1 MGFSDGSESIAF
13 FSKKGKWLFHFP
25 LDESAAKHHTAI
37 SGISPGRPPRM
48 ATRPAGS
55 GVLVTLVVFVIT
67 TVAFLVAS
75 VVLYSQS
82 SAAASEAK
90 KSNDDKKNWSAKAD
104 TINKE
109 MEALKA
115 TEVELTTQRDT
126 LKSTVSQQADIL
138 QGADKKSAE
147 LQSQLDDVRKSLEVA
162 MKERDA
168 AIENAKKDI
177 APFSNATT
185 EYTKSVDD
193 MQQITKSSKDEQA
206 QRFRAQISDLQKN
219 IDGLSADRDTLRTR
233 LEQAEKKLSVFAVK
247 PEDPSSLV
255 DGHIIEIGGPD
266 STVYL
271 DIGQKHRVVPGMTFE
286 VFTTAEQVPTNTDG
300 NVRGKASI
308 QVLRVTDDTSTARVT
323 RSSPNQ
329 PVNRNDVLINA
340 VYSPTYTYRMMVYGV
355 FDVNNDG
362 KASTGEAAV
371 VRNRIQ
377 EWGGKVIDS
386 EKVTGDLDF
395 VVIGNPP
402 SEPLPLS
409 PSAGDIEIEAFTQGK
424 NNYETYYRIMKEAT
438 DARIPVLNWNRFRAL
453 TGQGN

>member
-1 MGFSDGSESIAF
+1 
-13 FSKKGKWLFHFP
+13 
-25 LDESAAKHHTAI
+25 
-37 SGISPGRPPRM
+37 
-48 ATRPAGS
+48 
-55 GVLVTLVVFVIT
+55 
-67 TVAFLVAS
+67 
-75 VVLYSQS
+75 
-82 SAAASEAK
+82 
-90 KSNDDKKNWSAKAD
+90 
-104 TINKE
+104 
-109 MEALKA
+109 
-115 TEVELTTQRDT
+115 
-126 LKSTVSQQADIL
+126 
-138 QGADKKSAE
+138 
-147 LQSQLDDVRKSLEVA
+147 

-168 AIENAKKDI
+168 AIETAKKDI

-193 MQQITKSSKDEQA
+193 MQQITKSSKDEQE

-219 IDGLSADRDTLRTR
+219 IDSLSADRDTLRTR

-286 VFTTAEQVPTNTDG
+286 VFTTAEQVPANTDG

-355 FDVNNDG
+355 FDVNNDS

-371 VRNRIQ
+371 IRNRIQ
-377 EWGGKVIDS
+377 EWGGIVIDS
-386 EKVTGDLDF
+386 DKVTGDLDF
-395 VVIGNPP
+395 VVIGKPP
-402 SEPLPLS
+402 AEPSPLP
-409 PSAGDIEIEAFTQGK
+409 PNAGDIEIEAFKQAK
-424 NNYETYYRIMKEAT
+424 ENYETYNRIMKEAM